1 MSIETQSNL
10 SSSSPPPLTT
20 DDVTQEVTPFIPN
33 SNHSIAV
40 HTIINNAQQS
50 HGLLPHHKDYTQY
63 RSYLTRRLARI
74 RHAKPVLKTLSHGP
88 KSKRDTT
95 TTNTVATTTA
105 AKKQRKGKHAFQPRD
120 EMTIE
125 QFTTHENYILDGL
138 YTIER
143 SWAHSMEL
151 KTLYEDFIS
160 QSTTHSNNHTN
171 NNRKGFHN
179 TGASKSSSSPSKM
192 KQHYVNRMKKA
203 FTLVNKLE
211 KIVFHDGVCDE
222 KTVLELKCYFAWMKG
237 NYYCEVKK
245 WRVRGIIILYNITFF
260 IHHYDYDDIRVFIH
274 ESLLHFVYYYI
285 FLLYLRMHV
294 NNMQH
299 P

>member
-10 SSSSPPPLTT
+10 SSSSPPPPLTT

-95 TTNTVATTTA
+95 TTNTVATTTT

-179 TGASKSSSSPSKM
+179 MGASKSSSSPSKM

-245 WRVRGIIILYNITFF
+245 WRVRGIIILYNITFLYT
-260 IHHYDYDDIRVFIH
+260 IMIMMI
-274 ESLLHFVYYYI
+274 FVCLFMNHCYI
-285 FLLYLRMHV
+285 LYIIIFFCFTLGCM
-294 NNMQH
+294 
-299 P
+299 